1 MENETVIL
9 DAGHGG
15 DDYGFTLGAFKEK
28 EAMLRI
34 TTSLEKK
41 LQEEGIKTFKT
52 RNDDSTLDNMTRLE
66 IIKEIS
72 PYQNAILITNHLNP
86 QNKETKIIYSNGLNE
101 GILNKISLE
110 FNKEI
115 FKTKN
120 SILENEEVYEYDIHH
135 NQYYGTSRKLLN
147 DKIKSGKIIVKDIDV
162 NGTEH
167 LKELLG
173 NDTKVVTIFLRV
185 PKEELKHRL
194 ENRIDKP
201 SPQEIIL
208 RLNRFD
214 YEESRISL
222 YDYVLKNNDLEKT
235 VRIIMTIIE
244 NEEKLE
250 RLNSKN

>member
-1 MENETVIL
+1 MLVILSGVAGAGKDTIKKELIKRMENVESLPSYTSRPIREGDVE
-9 DAGHGG
+9 GG
-15 DDYGFTLGAFKEK
+15 TYHFVSREEFEK
-28 EAMLRI
+28 MIEN
-34 TTSLEKK
+34 
-41 LQEEGIKTFKT
+41 QEF
-52 RNDDSTLDNMTRLE
+52 
-66 IIKEIS
+66 
-72 PYQNAILITNHLNP
+72 
-86 QNKETKIIYSNGLNE
+86 
-101 GILNKISLE
+101 
-110 FNKEI
+110 
-115 FKTKN
+115 
-120 SILENEEVYEYDIHH
+120 YEYDIHH

-214 YEESRISL
+214 YEESRINL

-235 VRIIMTIIE
+235 VQIIMTIIE
-244 NEEKLE
+244 NEMRLEKE
-250 RLNSKN
+250 EI

>member
-1 MENETVIL
+1 MLVILSGVAGAGKDTIKKELIKRMENVESLPSYTSRPIREGDVE
-9 DAGHGG
+9 GG
-15 DDYGFTLGAFKEK
+15 TYHF
-28 EAMLRI
+28 
-34 TTSLEKK
+34 
-41 LQEEGIKTFKT
+41 
-52 RNDDSTLDNMTRLE
+52 
-66 IIKEIS
+66 IS
-72 PYQNAILITNHLNP
+72 REDFERMI
-86 QNKETKIIYSNGLNE
+86 
-101 GILNKISLE
+101 
-110 FNKEI
+110 
-115 FKTKN
+115 
-120 SILENEEVYEYDIHH
+120 ENEEFYEYDIHH

-147 DKIKSGKIIVKDIDV
+147 EKIKSGKIIVKDIDV

-214 YEESRISL
+214 YEESRIHL

-235 VRIIMTIIE
+235 VQIIMTIIE
-244 NEEKLE
+244 NEMRLEKE
-250 RLNSKN
+250 EN